1 MRPRGSNDQ
10 KLGREGQKALR
21 EWGGGGGGG
30 EKGKLKRLRRKDA
43 NKLLICN
50 FVI

>member
-21 EWGGGGGGG
+21 EWGGGG
-30 EKGKLKRLRRKDA
+30 EREA
-43 NKLLICN
+43 
-50 FVI
+50 

>member
-1 MRPRGSNDQ
+1 MRPRESKDQ

-21 EWGGGGGGG
+21 EWGGGGG
-30 EKGKLKRLRRKDA
+30 ERKLKRLRRKDA

>member
-21 EWGGGGGGG
+21 EWGGGGVGE

>member
-10 KLGREGQKALR
+10 KLGREESVEGM
-21 EWGGGGGGG
+21 GGGGVGE